1 MSSLPDLDR
10 FAALVHARRT
20 SMLVDQERPVAP
32 ELIDRLC
39 DLAVWAPNHK
49 RTWPWRFAAFH
60 GDARLRLGE
69 AGRVAR
75 VEASTR
81 VEGAG
86 AASDED
92 VHVAI
97 VGDVDATTRLQAC
110 APQDRIAL
118 MDRDGARVLRAGRD
132 RDE

>member
-1 MSSLPDLDR
+1 MSGRRPDQHLGP
-10 FAALVHARRT
+10 VVT
-20 SMLVDQERPVAP
+20 GGEREP
-32 ELIDRLC
+32 
-39 DLAVWAPNHK
+39 
-49 RTWPWRFAAFH
+49 
-60 GDARLRLGE
+60 LRIGE

-118 MDRDGARVLRAGRD
+118 VDRDGARVLRAGRD